1 MRIAVIEDEA
11 PIREGMSKILKKIN
25 ENYELVGK
33 AENGKKGL
41 ELIRQEKPDLVIL
54 DIRMPDMDGLTMLSI
69 VREEGIECKAIVL
82 SAYSDFAY
90 AQRAIELGI
99 ENYLLKPI
107 KIAELK
113 KALEQAEVNISKE
126 QSKEQLFS
134 LEYIFL
140 NAITG
145 QLDEDGKLAD
155 MITERYGIRGD
166 EQIAIFGIGLSD
178 NYDRYHEMVRRTME
192 EVGIHSNEFHVYVI
206 EFQEKGSI
214 VVILYQLED
223 QDKIKEYF
231 KKTVV
236 PMLGSQIPGRLS
248 CAWGNCRG
256 LLNIRK
262 AILEMDSV
270 LEWNLFFDRGTLI
283 SKRLIDATQ
292 TYPIKYPIDIEVQ
305 TKEAVADSDRK
316 EFLSCLRRFREY
328 CREGA
333 CTPQDMKEACSRYM
347 MSLLHVAKESGKLES
362 SVSMQN
368 MITSISDA
376 IFWQDIEE
384 AFLTFFE
391 NLSLKNIGED
401 GVSLLV
407 QKAIQHIQEYYNQ
420 GITLEEVAAKL
431 HVSEEYL
438 STQFKK
444 QTGRTFTE
452 TIRKYRIENVK
463 ELLLKSTLKLNQ
475 IADMVGYSDPKYM
488 SKVFKDEVGMLPAEY
503 RKKNS

>member
-1 MRIAVIEDEA
+1 MRIAVVEDEA

-25 ENYELVGK
+25 ENYEVVGK
-33 AENGKKGL
+33 AENGQKGL
-41 ELIRQEKPDLVIL
+41 ELIRKEKPDLVIL

-69 VREEGIECKAIVL
+69 VREEGIDCKAIVL
-82 SAYSDFAY
+82 SAYSDFTY

-113 KALEQAEVNISKE
+113 RALEQAEVNISKE

-145 QLDEDGKLAD
+145 QLDEDGKLED

-178 NYDRYHEMVRRTME
+178 NYDRYHDIVHRTME
-192 EVGIHSNEFHVYVI
+192 EVGIHSDEFNVHII
-206 EFQEKGSI
+206 EFQKKGAI
-214 VVILYQLED
+214 VIILYQLES
-223 QDKIKEYF
+223 QAKVEEYF
-231 KKTVV
+231 SKTVV
-236 PMLGSQIPGRLS
+236 PMLKGQISGRLS
-248 CAWGNCRG
+248 CVWGNCQG
-256 LLNIRK
+256 LLNVRK
-262 AILEMDSV
+262 AVLDMDSV
-270 LEWNLFFDRGTLI
+270 LEWNLFFARGTLI
-283 SKRLIDATQ
+283 SRQLIEETQ
-292 TYPIKYPIDIEVQ
+292 TYPIKYPIDIEAQ
-305 TKEAVADSDRK
+305 TKEAVTESDRK
-316 EFLSCLRRFREY
+316 EFLNCLRRFQEY
-328 CREGA
+328 CKEGA
-333 CTPQDMKEACSRYM
+333 CPPQDIKEACSRYM
-347 MSLLHVAKESGKLES
+347 MSLLHVAKESGKLET

-376 IFWQDIEE
+376 IFWQDIEDV
-384 AFLTFFE
+384 FLAFFE
-391 NLSLKNIGED
+391 SLSLKNSGEE

-407 QKAIQHIQEYYNQ
+407 QKAIQHVQEYYNQ

>member
-1 MRIAVIEDEA
+1 MRIAVIEAEA

-113 KALEQAEVNISKE
+113 KALEQAEANISKE

-178 NYDRYHEMVRRTME
+178 NYERYHESVRRTME

-206 EFQEKGSI
+206 EFQERARSSSSCTSWKTR
-214 VVILYQLED
+214 
-223 QDKIKEYF
+223 IK
-231 KKTVV
+231 
-236 PMLGSQIPGRLS
+236 
-248 CAWGNCRG
+248 
-256 LLNIRK
+256 
-262 AILEMDSV
+262 
-270 LEWNLFFDRGTLI
+270 
-283 SKRLIDATQ
+283 
-292 TYPIKYPIDIEVQ
+292 
-305 TKEAVADSDRK
+305 
-316 EFLSCLRRFREY
+316 
-328 CREGA
+328 
-333 CTPQDMKEACSRYM
+333 
-347 MSLLHVAKESGKLES
+347 
-362 SVSMQN
+362 
-368 MITSISDA
+368 
-376 IFWQDIEE
+376 
-384 AFLTFFE
+384 
-391 NLSLKNIGED
+391 
-401 GVSLLV
+401 
-407 QKAIQHIQEYYNQ
+407 
-420 GITLEEVAAKL
+420 
-431 HVSEEYL
+431 
-438 STQFKK
+438 
-444 QTGRTFTE
+444 
-452 TIRKYRIENVK
+452 
-463 ELLLKSTLKLNQ
+463 
-475 IADMVGYSDPKYM
+475 
-488 SKVFKDEVGMLPAEY
+488 
-503 RKKNS
+503 